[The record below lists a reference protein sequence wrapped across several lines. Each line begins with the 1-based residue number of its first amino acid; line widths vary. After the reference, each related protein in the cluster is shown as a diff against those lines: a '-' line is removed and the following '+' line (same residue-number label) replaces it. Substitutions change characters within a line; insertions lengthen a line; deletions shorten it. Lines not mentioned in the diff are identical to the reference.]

1 MFVTVNEL
9 VGVPGLPTTQQGL
22 RYSLKKSAGNS
33 PELVRKRA
41 GSKAFEYHIDCLP
54 EQAREIV
61 KARHYREVLKQ
72 SDCSSAPTAPKR
84 EVTTTRD
91 ELTLLRQCPVLLER
105 EVSDLTERQKQIA
118 DARALLAAE
127 VERLRDIGMSRASAV
142 EFIAKESRKGTLPEN
157 IQAAADIANARKG
170 SSRRGVGERTLQEW
184 LSVYLSTRPGIERLA
199 LLAPGH
205 LKARKPEQIKWL
217 PDFLAHWRKL
227 SGPSLVDAWRSFKT
241 EWQAIYAGQPAML
254 AVCPS
259 YDAVRRAMEK
269 LPKRERAR
277 GRISG
282 SAALAY
288 EVYQKRDWSQMPV
301 NGCWIADG
309 KSLDMKVAHPVHGR
323 PFTPELTL
331 VIDGRTRYLVGWS
344 LALSENVIA
353 VADAY
358 RYAMK
363 FHGKPLFVYSDNGG
377 GETNKTLD
385 ADITGIFTRMGIDH
399 PTSIPGRPQSRG
411 IIERLNAVIPRAIA
425 NKFDT
430 YNGFG
435 ADREHV
441 RMTGRAIQSAI
452 KAQENGRELTSVQ
465 RNALR
470 KLPSWQMLLDTI
482 AEEVDKYNNLHEH
495 SELPKRNGVHMTP
508 AQYRREVLAT
518 EGDEIEYLTDIELRE
533 AFMPEMC
540 RTAQRGWIDL
550 MNNQYFSADLI
561 QVDGEEVRVAYD
573 IHDPA
578 AVIVRRMDGTY
589 VCTAIWNGNKRA
601 ALPTSMMDIAVEK
614 RRQRRLKRIDEQRE
628 EIEAEARGLLPES
641 DMYPDFG
648 ALIPSDAER
657 INDAR
662 EHVFLFESEREE
674 WLKSQG
680 NKKATF

>member
-72 SDCSSAPTAPKR
+72 SDCSPAPAAPKR

-91 ELTLLRQCPVLLER
+91 ELALLRQCPVLLER

-142 EFIAKESRKGTLPEN
+142 EFIAKESRKGSLPEN

-282 SAALAY
+282 SAALAF

-331 VIDGRTRYLVGWS
+331 VIDGRTRFLVGWS

-363 FHGKPLFVYSDNGG
+363 FHGKPLFVYSDTGIKAMTAAAIAFAGINFLTSGGIKLPGGGGSGGVLGRTWEAIKGNGG
-377 GETNKTLD
+377 SAGGRLLGKILAPVALYQGAQDAPLVHVERGDADARARLKADNYSSSEARMLD
-385 ADITGIFTRMGIDH
+385 AVKARPGLMDAVDEIKSWWSSPATIGQANPATTGVPAYLLPQQQKQQPLVITTKVMLD
-399 PTSIPGRPQSRG
+399 
-411 IIERLNAVIPRAIA
+411 
-425 NKFDT
+425 
-430 YNGFG
+430 
-435 ADREHV
+435 DREIAQAV
-441 RMTGRAIQSAI
+441 NNVNGEQANRGSTGGPQ
-452 KAQENGRELTSVQ
+452 
-465 RNALR
+465 
-470 KLPSWQMLLDTI
+470 
-482 AEEVDKYNNLHEH
+482 
-495 SELPKRNGVHMTP
+495 
-508 AQYRREVLAT
+508 
-518 EGDEIEYLTDIELRE
+518 
-533 AFMPEMC
+533 
-540 RTAQRGWIDL
+540 
-550 MNNQYFSADLI
+550 
-561 QVDGEEVRVAYD
+561 
-573 IHDPA
+573 
-578 AVIVRRMDGTY
+578 
-589 VCTAIWNGNKRA
+589 
-601 ALPTSMMDIAVEK
+601 
-614 RRQRRLKRIDEQRE
+614 
-628 EIEAEARGLLPES
+628 
-641 DMYPDFG
+641 
-648 ALIPSDAER
+648 
-657 INDAR
+657 
-662 EHVFLFESEREE
+662 
-674 WLKSQG
+674 
-680 NKKATF
+680 

>member
-72 SDCSSAPTAPKR
+72 SDCSPAPAAPKR

-91 ELTLLRQCPVLLER
+91 ELALLRQCPVLLER

-142 EFIAKESRKGTLPEN
+142 EFIAKESRKGSLPEN

-282 SAALAY
+282 SAALAF

-331 VIDGRTRYLVGWS
+331 VIDGRTRFLVGWS
-344 LALSENVIA
+344 LALS
-353 VADAY
+353 
-358 RYAMK
+358 
-363 FHGKPLFVYSDNGG
+363 
-377 GETNKTLD
+377 
-385 ADITGIFTRMGIDH
+385 
-399 PTSIPGRPQSRG
+399 
-411 IIERLNAVIPRAIA
+411 
-425 NKFDT
+425 
-430 YNGFG
+430 
-435 ADREHV
+435 
-441 RMTGRAIQSAI
+441 
-452 KAQENGRELTSVQ
+452 
-465 RNALR
+465 
-470 KLPSWQMLLDTI
+470 
-482 AEEVDKYNNLHEH
+482 
-495 SELPKRNGVHMTP
+495 
-508 AQYRREVLAT
+508 
-518 EGDEIEYLTDIELRE
+518 
-533 AFMPEMC
+533 
-540 RTAQRGWIDL
+540 
-550 MNNQYFSADLI
+550 
-561 QVDGEEVRVAYD
+561 
-573 IHDPA
+573 
-578 AVIVRRMDGTY
+578 
-589 VCTAIWNGNKRA
+589 
-601 ALPTSMMDIAVEK
+601 
-614 RRQRRLKRIDEQRE
+614 
-628 EIEAEARGLLPES
+628 
-641 DMYPDFG
+641 
-648 ALIPSDAER
+648 
-657 INDAR
+657 
-662 EHVFLFESEREE
+662 
-674 WLKSQG
+674 
-680 NKKATF
+680 